1 MYLAAADLQPG
12 EALEIPLGDHV
23 SFVEGQYRIAVISN
37 GSRERFEIRVN
48 GQPAGSILRKPS
60 DYGDNGMSSD
70 KLERLL
76 YLKPSDVVTIVGQDG
91 DFFGWVSAL
100 VLEPV
105 E

>member
-1 MYLAAADLQPG
+1 M
-12 EALEIPLGDHV
+12 
-23 SFVEGQYRIAVISN
+23 SFMEGQYRIAVISN
-37 GSRERFEIRVN
+37 GTRERFDVLVN

-70 KLERLL
+70 RLERLL

-91 DFFGWVSAL
+91 DFYGWVSAL

-105 E
+105 K